1 MSVARNVICS
11 RRLFRQIRRAAT
23 DSGWRGRATK
33 KARTLFCSK
42 RQSVAIAKKSSNVP
56 MLYVTTPTDSEAAV
70 DRTRPSANAE
80 NIVMR
85 ARKLRTC
92 YVPLN
97 DDALGN
103 VAEIWRK

>member
-1 MSVARNVICS
+1 
-11 RRLFRQIRRAAT
+11 
-23 DSGWRGRATK
+23 
-33 KARTLFCSK
+33 
-42 RQSVAIAKKSSNVP
+42 

-70 DRTRPSANAE
+70 DRTRPSAYAE
-80 NIVMR
+80 NNR
-85 ARKLRTC
+85 YARPEAAC